1 MKQLKFNNSL
11 EDKDL
16 YEYSNH
22 INDFDHIESILLYDG
37 TTETSKPLIS
47 ITIPCYRKELL
58 KQAVDSALN
67 QDFGDSYEIVI
78 IDNDSDDKTNSFLDY
93 VKGLKSDKIRYYK
106 NKKNIGIFGNWN
118 RCIQLARADYM
129 VFLHADDQLVHS
141 TLNSLWQI
149 HLKINPESAIIGR
162 YCELDENNNIVKE
175 YRKKNGIIKS
185 KEFYRISPYGLFL
198 GDSCNGCGSLLSVS
212 AMKKLGGFNPTL

>member
-78 IDNDSDDKTNSFLDY
+78 IDNDSLFESTYFL
-93 VKGLKSDKIRYYK
+93 
-106 NKKNIGIFGNWN
+106 
-118 RCIQLARADYM
+118 
-129 VFLHADDQLVHS
+129 
-141 TLNSLWQI
+141 
-149 HLKINPESAIIGR
+149 
-162 YCELDENNNIVKE
+162 
-175 YRKKNGIIKS
+175 
-185 KEFYRISPYGLFL
+185 
-198 GDSCNGCGSLLSVS
+198 
-212 AMKKLGGFNPTL
+212 